1 MFNFKVND
9 NVYNLELHEL
19 ILKKLGVQM
28 YGSER
33 FEDYQSI
40 YEEMMKKVEQH
51 NFEYGRR
58 YDDKKWERGRG
69 R

>member
-1 MFNFKVND
+1 
-9 NVYNLELHEL
+9 
-19 ILKKLGVQM
+19 M
-28 YGSER
+28 YGSDR

-40 YEEMMKKVEQH
+40 YEETMKRAEKQGS
-51 NFEYGRR
+51 EYEHG